1 MLPFSCFSN
10 FSKVIRTLNQLLVTL
25 RLSYQLNPITT
36 TSLEFTTSIHR
47 IWLNCL
53 QCERVNFE
61 VIPNITTASA
71 ATQIYLI
78 SIFICQAPGR
88 WMNQMCGHQF
98 WILVFFADEW
108 KATHGGRKSNLVFIA
123 IITSLLFLSMS
134 HAKKKSNFSSIN
146 NRI

>member
-36 TSLEFTTSIHR
+36 TSLEFTTSIHP

-61 VIPNITTASA
+61 VIPNITTTSA

-78 SIFICQAPGR
+78 SIFIYQAPRR
-88 WMNQMCGHQF
+88 WMNKMCGHQF
-98 WILVFFADEW
+98 SYSLLMGEQR
-108 KATHGGRKSNLVFIA
+108 HGGRKKVKDSIYCDYHEPLI
-123 IITSLLFLSMS
+123 LLNVSCL
-134 HAKKKSNFSSIN
+134 KKE
-146 NRI
+146 